1 MAKKRKSLA
10 SSIDEVDRTMYS
22 TFCSAANSLSQLY
35 SQALNH
41 QKLSFQAGERHGLEK
56 MYQWI
61 LRQQE
66 GGSRVTTADMMNYL
80 QSELDYSGEDHSM
93 SPRPLQNQHSQ
104 PMHFANSG
112 FPVSSGSIGVA
123 APGHGI
129 RSDHDPQSKN
139 YVFSNALSSPVR
151 QSLQNYQVSQGDYF
165 LNNVQA
171 SNGARNN
178 ETNLHHQNRESNSYN
193 SADASMDMHSDSP
206 GHDFTY

>member
-1 MAKKRKSLA
+1 
-10 SSIDEVDRTMYS
+10 
-22 TFCSAANSLSQLY
+22 
-35 SQALNH
+35 
-41 QKLSFQAGERHGLEK
+41 

-93 SPRPLQNQHSQ
+93 SPRQPQNQHSQ
-104 PMHFANSG
+104 PTHFANSG
-112 FPVSSGSIGVA
+112 LPVSSGSTGVV
-123 APGHGI
+123 APGHGV
-129 RSDHDPQSKN
+129 RSDSDPQSKN

-151 QSLQNYQVSQGDYF
+151 QSLQNCQVAQGGYF
-165 LNNVQA
+165 LNSVQH

-178 ETNLHHQNRESNSYN
+178 ETNPQHQNRESNSCN

-206 GHDFTY
+206 GHEFTY